1 MGKFWYVGFFWY
13 LHAYAILMCIVPL
26 LDEKRMKG
34 ALPFLA
40 VVFGWSFLVIYRHG
54 GLFLPRPIGFSG
66 FSFLTL
72 LGIYVVTRLARQ
84 NGWFEKIP
92 VWILGGLAV
101 VFAAGV
107 FVVPGA
113 GSYNSPVALVWIF
126 VLFSL
131 FLRIRSLGKV
141 EKFVC
146 FIAPSMFGVYL
157 IHCTLHFPGVSAE
170 GYGLIKAFLHKLSA
184 AGIPLGVNYVL
195 TIVGVFGIS
204 LVVEIARRILLKPL
218 MPRLNA
224 GLRRLDVVYQGFVER
239 VCK

>member
-1 MGKFWYVGFFWY
+1 V
-13 LHAYAILMCIVPL
+13 HAYAALMCLAPAL
-26 LDEKRMKG
+26 EEKRFRYVI
-34 ALPFLA
+34 PFLLI
-40 VVFGWSFLVIYRHG
+40 VFGWSFLTTYRH
-54 GLFLPRPIGFSG
+54 LDFIVPKPAGFSSS
-66 FSFLTL
+66 SFMTL
-72 LGIYVVTRLARQ
+72 LGVYVVTRLARQ

-92 VWILGGLAV
+92 VWILWGLAV

-170 GYGLIKAFLHKLSA
+170 GYGLIKACLHKLSA
-184 AGIPLGVNYVL
+184 AGIPLGLNYVL

-224 GLRRLDVVYQGFVER
+224 GLRRLDVAYQGFVER